1 MIFSALEED
10 MEVFFVVVVVIIITI
25 FFLLR
30 CLRLLVTAMS
40 CSLSAIIVGML
51 ILAAVTTCK
60 APFGVAVEAAGAVTS
75 GTAEVLGVL
84 VVVPLII
91 ITFILL
97 F

>member
-10 MEVFFVVVVVIIITI
+10 MEVFFVVVVIIITI
-25 FFLLR
+25 LSLLR

-40 CSLSAIIVGML
+40 CSLSVIIVGML

-60 APFGVAVEAAGAVTS
+60 APFGVAVEAAAVTS
-75 GTAEVLGVL
+75 GTTEVLGVL
-84 VVVPLII
+84 VVLPLII
-91 ITFILL
+91 IIFILL